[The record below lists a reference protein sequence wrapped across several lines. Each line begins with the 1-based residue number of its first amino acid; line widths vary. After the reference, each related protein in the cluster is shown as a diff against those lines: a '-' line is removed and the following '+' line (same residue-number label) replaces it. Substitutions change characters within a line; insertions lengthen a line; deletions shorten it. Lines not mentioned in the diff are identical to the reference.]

1 MEDDLDFFIRRK
13 DAINMENKEER
24 FNQMKQ
30 EYKEHEMSERQV
42 LEMKKKIEQAKKE
55 NRKNQN
61 SHVWRN
67 IAATAAAFV
76 VLVTV
81 LPNTSQSVAYA
92 MSRIPL
98 LSNWVE
104 VVTFRDYQYSD
115 DHNTADIQVP
125 EIALNTES
133 SEQTDTA
140 VSNQTKKNSR

>member
-1 MEDDLDFFIRRK
+1 
-13 DAINMENKEER
+13 MENKEER

-30 EYKEHEMSERQV
+30 EYKEHEMSESQV

-67 IAATAAAFV
+67 IAAAAAAFV

-98 LSNWVE
+98 LSKWVE

-115 DHNTADIQVP
+115 DHNIADIQVP

-133 SEQTDTA
+133 TEQTDTA
-140 VSNQTKKNSR
+140 VSKQTKKTAEEKIGRAHV